1 MPRELIATGPSQA
14 ALQMYKEQVLAND
27 EVRVRTLF
35 SSPKHGSGLRS
46 FRANTKDYTSP
57 FDRKRGIHHGPPMQP
72 TYPQPLGNMAVGE
85 VIEVGVEVDQWG
97 IGDHVFSHLPIRDTH
112 TLKANRV
119 QPVPS
124 NMSPQAIV
132 YNDPAGVALCAI
144 QASEIMLGSTV
155 AVFGLGAIGQ
165 MAAQQAKLQ
174 GARQVFVSDPI
185 LIRRELA
192 IKHGADIAIDP
203 SSDNAGELIRDH
215 TNNVGVD
222 ISIEASA
229 NYAGMNDAIRSTG
242 YAGRIVSAAYYVG
255 DSSIL
260 SFEGEWHRNQL
271 TILTTRDVNPTL
283 RNAPRWDTKRLHNEA
298 FELLKEERLS
308 VDGLIHPIVPFE
320 DCVEA
325 YLATDQRP
333 SESIKLG
340 IRHT

>member
-1 MPRELIATGPSQA
+1 MPRELIATSPGQA
-14 ALQMYKEQVLAND
+14 DLKTYEERVLSND
-27 EVRVRTLF
+27 EIRVRTLF

-46 FRANTKDYTSP
+46 FRADTKDHTSP
-57 FDRKRGIHHGPPMQP
+57 FDRKRGIHHGPPAQP
-72 TYPQPLGNMAVGE
+72 KYPQRLGNMAVGE
-85 VIEVGVEVDQWG
+85 VIEIGGEVNRWKV
-97 IGDHVFSHLPIRDTH
+97 GDHVFSHLPIRETH
-112 TLKANRV
+112 TLKSDHVRT
-119 QPVPS
+119 VPS
-124 NMSPQAIV
+124 NMAPEAIV
-132 YNDPAGVALCAI
+132 YTDPAGVALCAI

-165 MAAQQAKLQ
+165 MAVQQAKLQ
-174 GARQVFVSDPI
+174 GARQVFASDPI
-185 LIRRELA
+185 PIRRKLA
-192 IKHGADIAIDP
+192 LQHGADRAIDP
-203 SSDNAGELIRDH
+203 IADDVGELIRDS
-215 TNNVGVD
+215 TDNAGVD

-242 YAGRIVSAAYYVG
+242 YAGRIISAAYYVG
-255 DSSIL
+255 DSSVL

-298 FELLKEERLS
+298 FELLKEDRLS
-308 VDGLIHPIVPFE
+308 VDGLIHPIVSFD

-333 SESIKLG
+333 SKSIKLG

>member
-1 MPRELIATGPSQA
+1 
-14 ALQMYKEQVLAND
+14 
-27 EVRVRTLF
+27 
-35 SSPKHGSGLRS
+35 
-46 FRANTKDYTSP
+46 
-57 FDRKRGIHHGPPMQP
+57 
-72 TYPQPLGNMAVGE
+72 MAVGE

-203 SSDNAGELIRDH
+203 SSDDAGELIRDH
-215 TNNVGVD
+215 TNRL
-222 ISIEASA
+222 IS
-229 NYAGMNDAIRSTG
+229 
-242 YAGRIVSAAYYVG
+242 
-255 DSSIL
+255 L
-260 SFEGEWHRNQL
+260 
-271 TILTTRDVNPTL
+271 
-283 RNAPRWDTKRLHNEA
+283 
-298 FELLKEERLS
+298 
-308 VDGLIHPIVPFE
+308 
-320 DCVEA
+320 
-325 YLATDQRP
+325 
-333 SESIKLG
+333 
-340 IRHT
+340 

>member
-1 MPRELIATGPSQA
+1 MPRELIATSPGLA
-14 ALQMYKEQVLAND
+14 DLKTYEERVLSND
-27 EVRVRTLF
+27 EIRVRTLF

-46 FRANTKDYTSP
+46 FRADTKDYTSP
-57 FDRKRGIHHGPPMQP
+57 FDRKRGIHHGPPAQP
-72 TYPQPLGNMAVGE
+72 KYPQRLGNMAVGE
-85 VIEVGVEVDQWG
+85 VIEIGEEVDRWK
-97 IGDHVFSHLPIRDTH
+97 IGDHVFSHLPIRETH
-112 TLKANRV
+112 TLKSDHVRA
-119 QPVPS
+119 VPS
-124 NMSPQAIV
+124 NMSPEAIV
-132 YNDPAGVALCAI
+132 YTDPAGVALCAI

-165 MAAQQAKLQ
+165 MAVQQAKLQ
-174 GARQVFVSDPI
+174 GARQVFASDPI
-185 LIRRELA
+185 PIRRKLA
-192 IKHGADIAIDP
+192 LQHGADRAIDP
-203 SSDNAGELIRDH
+203 IADDVGELIRDY
-215 TNNVGVD
+215 TDNAGVD

-242 YAGRIVSAAYYVG
+242 YAGRIISAAYYVG
-255 DSSIL
+255 DSSVL

-298 FELLKEERLS
+298 FELLKEDRLS
-308 VDGLIHPIVPFE
+308 VDGLIHPIVSFD